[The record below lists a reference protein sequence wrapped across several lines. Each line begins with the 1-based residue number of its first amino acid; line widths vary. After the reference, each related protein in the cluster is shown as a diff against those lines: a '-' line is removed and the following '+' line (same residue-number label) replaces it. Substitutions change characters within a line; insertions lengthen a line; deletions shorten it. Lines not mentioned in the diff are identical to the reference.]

1 MAADLTLSALNVGPK
16 DLMVMRSLLNL
27 AGGRDG
33 SESWQILEQL
43 GGDVAIVDV
52 DSEDGEARL
61 EELNQLSPLVIALT
75 RRKDFSGRF
84 VLHKPLRSR
93 EFLNLLTR
101 LASGDIGSAPE
112 AEAEPEKAEPVDLQ
126 SDWPAMDEFQNGNY
140 TLAEHLRRQT
150 WKKPVVITHPGWP
163 LVLIDPGSGAWFFDG
178 SITDLSPPMFA
189 LSMPATAG
197 VQVSSA
203 ELVDRVQ
210 GHRQRPL
217 SELKWFSGLAQAR
230 GRLHPDLVGEV
241 QFMLTQVPA
250 EAMKNEQ
257 LHRLAQI
264 LIRGPI
270 GIDELRDESGQAPE
284 TIMAFLNASYTS
296 GKLLVNRVAR
306 VVSF

>member
-33 SESWQILEQL
+33 SESWQILEQP

-101 LASGDIGSAPE
+101 LASGDVGSDPQVE
-112 AEAEPEKAEPVDLQ
+112 VEPEKSEPVDLQ

-270 GIDELRDESGQAPE
+270 GIDELRDESGHAPE